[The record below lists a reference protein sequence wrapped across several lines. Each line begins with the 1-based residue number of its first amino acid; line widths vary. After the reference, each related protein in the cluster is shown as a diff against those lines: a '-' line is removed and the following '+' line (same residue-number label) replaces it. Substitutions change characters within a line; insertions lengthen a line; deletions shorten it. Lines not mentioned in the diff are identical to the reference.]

1 MTAVYSIVRFA
12 LAERSL
18 GLRGIQLGD
27 GRPDFRH
34 PGFDVV
40 FVADKVPV
48 GTDPLLDLPGRPV
61 FGRGNTSGA
70 ICNRHGT
77 VFAVVRDG

>member
-48 GTDPLLDLPGRPV
+48 GSDPLLDPPRWALSVTATGR
-61 FGRGNTSGA
+61 FRIRA
-70 ICNRHGT
+70 
-77 VFAVVRDG
+77 